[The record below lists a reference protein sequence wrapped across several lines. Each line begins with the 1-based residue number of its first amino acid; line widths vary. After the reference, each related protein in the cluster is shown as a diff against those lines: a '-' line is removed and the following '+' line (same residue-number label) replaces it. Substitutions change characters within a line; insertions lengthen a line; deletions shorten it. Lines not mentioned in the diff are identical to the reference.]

1 MKSIPLALRNH
12 LAQDTTSWTFL
23 MKVVCKDGTVFG
35 FTTLDADV
43 THDDGGGD
51 LVYRADQGFTPQRLQ
66 ATADL
71 GVDNTDLQG
80 WYSDTGISEAR
91 IRAGLFDFARVWVY
105 RVNFMDLSQGHEIV
119 AAGTLGES
127 KYSDTGW
134 VTEFRSLSQQLKQPL
149 AQLYSLTCRARFGS
163 KPIGTPGASIT
174 ERKPCNKDI
183 VWSPGTV
190 TAVGAEPDRLFSD
203 SGRGE
208 PDGFYK
214 PGVVEWLTGQNA
226 GAQVE
231 VVAFAADQFELLLP
245 TPYPIEAGDTYRVR
259 QDCDKTFAMCK
270 TRHNNTLNNRSEHL
284 TPVADAASVQTP
296 GANIDRSG
304 T

>member
-1 MKSIPLALRNH
+1 MKSIPIALKSHLALD
-12 LAQDTTSWTFL
+12 ATSWTFL
-23 MKVVCKDGTVFG
+23 MKVVCKDGTIRG
-35 FTTLDADV
+35 FTVLDESL
-43 THDDGGGD
+43 TYDDGGGD
-51 LVYRADQGFTPQRLQ
+51 LVYSADQGFTPERIQV
-66 ATADL
+66 TADL

-80 WYSDTGISEAR
+80 WYSDAGITEAR

-127 KYSDTGW
+127 KYSETGW

-149 AQLYSLTCRARFGS
+149 AQLYSLMCRARFGS

-183 VWSPGTV
+183 VWAPGAV
-190 TAVGAEPDRLFSD
+190 TAVGTESDRVFSD
-203 SGRGE
+203 SGRAE
-208 PDGFYK
+208 ADGHYK

-231 VVAFAADQFELLLP
+231 VIAFAADQFELLLP
-245 TPYPIEAGDTYRVR
+245 TPYPIQVGDTYRVR

-270 TRHNNTLNNRSEHL
+270 TRHANVLNFRGEHL
-284 TPVADAASVQTP
+284 TPVADAASIQTP

>member
-1 MKSIPLALRNH
+1 MKSITIALRSHLALD
-12 LAQDTTSWTFL
+12 ATSWTFL
-23 MKVVCKDGTVFG
+23 MKVVCKDGTVLG
-35 FTTLDADV
+35 FTVLDESL
-43 THDDGGGD
+43 TYNDGGGD
-51 LVYRADQGFTPQRLQ
+51 LVYSADQGFTPERLQ

-91 IRAGLFDFARVWVY
+91 IRAGLFDFARVWIY

-127 KYSDTGW
+127 KYSDIGW

-174 ERKPCNKDI
+174 ERKPCSKDI

-203 SGRGE
+203 SGRAE
-208 PDGFYK
+208 ADGFYK

-231 VVAFAADQFELLLP
+231 VIAFTADQFELLLP

-270 TRHNNTLNNRSEHL
+270 ARFANVLNFRGEHL